1 MASPRRQA
9 LAPSPGAKPRRQ
21 AHEAALGL
29 VVSAGPLPARFT
41 GFRIRLAP
49 GPATAWPQQ
58 KAGSGGAF
66 ASW

>member
-1 MASPRRQA
+1 MASPGARPWRQA
-9 LAPSPGAKPRRQ
+9 QEG
-21 AHEAALGL
+21 ALGL
-29 VVSAGPLPARFT
+29 VVSAGPLPARFI

-49 GPATAWPQQ
+49 GPATAGPQQ